1 MFDKNKDDGRKF
13 RVPRVRPQEKP
24 KRVFTAAAAEDPA
37 TAAEV
42 TRRMLFAYFDGTAEE
57 ERKPAQYSLLISL
70 LSLLLA
76 LYIVFPSMLEVVDIE
91 KKAEEIYIP
100 AGGYKS
106 LPLSQSKPQERPK
119 TIRQEFIPQL
129 YPEIRDI
136 NLVIDDDTVEIT
148 ESDWNG
154 LSIDGSVDG
163 VEFGLGGSGSGPT
176 INAGAGGDVPEP
188 ELLYRVE
195 PDYPEAARRARV
207 DGFVLIQAI
216 VSKTGDVIDI
226 KVLQAPA
233 AKYGFAEKAVEAVG
247 KWKFKPSIYKGKP
260 VNVRIRFAVEFNLL
274 Y

>member
-1 MFDKNKDDGRKF
+1 MFEKYNDDGRKF
-13 RVPRVRPQEKP
+13 RMPRVRPQEKP
-24 KRVFTAAAAEDPA
+24 KRVFTAAADEGPVAPPEA
-37 TAAEV
+37 TRE
-42 TRRMLFAYFDGTAEE
+42 LLLSYFNESNEE
-57 ERKPAQYSLLISL
+57 ERKPAQVSLLVSILSLLISL
-70 LSLLLA
+70 YL
-76 LYIVFPSMLEVVDIE
+76 VFPTMMEFVDIS
-91 KKAEEIYIP
+91 KRPEEIYIP

-106 LPLSQSKPQERPK
+106 LPLAATKKQEQPK
-119 TIRQEFIPQL
+119 TIKQEFIPQL

-136 NLVIDDDTVEIT
+136 NLVVDDDTVEIT

-226 KVLQAPA
+226 KVLQSPP

-247 KWKFKPSIYKGKP
+247 KWKFKPSIYRGKP